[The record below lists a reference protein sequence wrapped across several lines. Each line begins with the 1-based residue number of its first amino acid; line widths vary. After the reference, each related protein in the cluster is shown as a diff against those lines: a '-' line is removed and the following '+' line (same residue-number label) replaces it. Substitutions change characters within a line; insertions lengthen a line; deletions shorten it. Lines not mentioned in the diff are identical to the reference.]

1 MTQPYDAII
10 IGAGIIGGAI
20 AFELSKKGYRTV
32 NVDKLSA
39 AGEGSTGSTSAIV
52 RTHYSTWDGTALA
65 YESFKHWQ
73 DWQAYLEVE
82 DERGPARLIE
92 SGMLIIRSA
101 QRNFEKELR
110 FHDRLGIPYQRL
122 DVAALHAKFPF
133 CDATAFYPPKRAD
146 DENFGDQTAESIP
159 GAIFIPTAGYINDP
173 QLASHNLQRAAEAK
187 GARFLFDSEVVAIRR
202 HDGRVEGITLKSGD
216 AFDAPVV
223 VNAAGPHSF
232 IINRLAGID
241 GTMNVTTRALRHE
254 LHYLPAPDVELLPF
268 ISDDDLG
275 GYCRSEVGHTMLI
288 GSQDPACDPKE
299 WIDDPDDFNRDV
311 TSAQWKSQVY
321 RMALRMPGLDIPTRP
336 KGLAHLYDVTDDWIP
351 IYDRSD
357 LAGFYL
363 AIGTSGN
370 QFKNAPM
377 VGRIMAELVAAC
389 EAGHDHDV
397 DAVRVSCPYTGQS
410 LDVGFYSRNREINR
424 ASSFSV
430 LG

>member
-32 NVDKLSA
+32 NIDKLSA

-52 RTHYSTWDGTALA
+52 RTHYSAWDGTAVA
-65 YESFKHWQ
+65 YESFRHWQ
-73 DWQAYLEVE
+73 DWPAYLEFE

-92 SGMLIIRSA
+92 TGMVIILSEHRS
-101 QRNFEKELR
+101 FEAELR
-110 FHDRLGIPYQRL
+110 FHDQLGIPYERW
-122 DVAALHAKFPF
+122 DVATLQAKLPF
-133 CDATAFYPPKRAD
+133 CDATAFYPPKRDD
-146 DENFGDQTAESIP
+146 DEQFGNPTAESVP
-159 GAIFIPTAGYINDP
+159 GAIFIPTAGYVNDP
-173 QLASHNLQRAAEAK
+173 VLASHNLQRAAEAK
-187 GARFLFDSEVVAIRR
+187 GARFLFDAEVVDIRR
-202 HDGRVEGITLKSGD
+202 HDGRVEGVTLKSGN
-216 AFDAPVV
+216 AVDAPVV

-232 IINRLAGID
+232 VINRLAGID
-241 GTMNVTTRALRHE
+241 GTMKVTTRALRHE
-254 LHYLPAPDVELLPF
+254 LHYLPAPDAEQLPF
-268 ISDDDLG
+268 ISDDDIG
-275 GYCRSEVGHTMLI
+275 GYCRPEVGHTMLI

-311 TSAQWKSQVY
+311 TTAQWQSQVY

-397 DAVRVSCPYTGQS
+397 DAVRVRCPYTAQS
-410 LDVGFYSRNREINR
+410 LDIGFYSRNREINR

>member
-1 MTQPYDAII
+1 MTGHYDAII
-10 IGAGIIGGAI
+10 IGSGIIGVAI

-32 NVDKLSA
+32 NVDKLAA
-39 AGEGSTGSTSAIV
+39 AGEGSTGATCAIV

-65 YESFKHWQ
+65 YESFRHWQ
-73 DWQAYLEVE
+73 DWPAYLEVE

-92 SGMLIIRSA
+92 TGMVIILSA
-101 QRNFEKELR
+101 QRSFEKELR
-110 FHDRLGIPYQRL
+110 FHDQLGIPYQRW
-122 DVAALHAKFPF
+122 DVATLQAKLPS

-146 DENFGDQTAESIP
+146 DERFGDPTAESVP
-159 GAIFIPTAGYINDP
+159 GAVFIPSAGYVNDP

-187 GARFLFDSEVVAIRR
+187 GAKFLFDTEVVGIRR
-202 HDGRVEGITLKSGD
+202 HEGRVTGVTLKSGD
-216 AFDAPVV
+216 PIAAPVV

-232 IINRLAGID
+232 IVNRMAGID
-241 GTMNVTTRALRHE
+241 GTMKVSTRALRHE
-254 LHYLPAPDVELLPF
+254 VHYLPAPDAEKLPF
-268 ISDDDLG
+268 ISDDDIG
-275 GYCRSEVGHTMLI
+275 GYCRPEVGHTMLI

-311 TSAQWKSQVY
+311 TSAQWQSQVY
-321 RMALRMPGLDIPTRP
+321 RMALRMPGLDIPTHP
-336 KGLAHLYDVTDDWIP
+336 KGIADLYDVSDDWIP

-377 VGRIMAELVAAC
+377 VGRLMAQLIAAC
-389 EAGHDHDV
+389 EAGHDHDG
-397 DAVRVSCPYTGQS
+397 DAIQVRCPYTGES
-410 LDVGFYSRNREINR
+410 LDLGFYSRNREVNR

>member
-1 MTQPYDAII
+1 MTGRYDAII
-10 IGAGIIGGAI
+10 IGSGIIGAAI

-32 NVDKLSA
+32 NVDKLAA
-39 AGEGSTGSTSAIV
+39 AGEGSTGATCAIV

-65 YESFKHWQ
+65 YESFRHWQ
-73 DWQAYLEVE
+73 DWPAYLEVE

-92 SGMLIIRSA
+92 TGMVIILSA

-110 FHDRLGIPYQRL
+110 FHDQLGIPYQRW
-122 DVAALHAKFPF
+122 DVATLQAKLPS
-133 CDATAFYPPKRAD
+133 CDTTAFYPPKRAD
-146 DENFGDQTAESIP
+146 DERFGDQTAESVP
-159 GAIFIPTAGYINDP
+159 GAIFIPSAGYVNDP

-187 GARFLFDSEVVAIRR
+187 GAKFLFHTEVVDIRR
-202 HDGRVEGITLKSGD
+202 HDGQVAGVTLKSGD
-216 AFDAPVV
+216 TIAAPVV

-232 IINRLAGID
+232 IVNRMARID
-241 GTMNVTTRALRHE
+241 GTMKVTTRALRHE
-254 LHYLPAPDVELLPF
+254 VHYLPAPDAEELPF
-268 ISDDDLG
+268 ISDDDIG
-275 GYCRSEVGHTMLI
+275 GYCRPEVGHTMLI
-288 GSQDPACDPKE
+288 GSQDPACDPQE

-311 TSAQWKSQVY
+311 TSPQWQSQVY
-321 RMALRMPGLDIPTRP
+321 RMALRIPGLDIPTHP
-336 KGLAHLYDVTDDWIP
+336 KGIADLYDVSDDWIP

-377 VGRIMAELVAAC
+377 VGRLMAELIAAC
-389 EAGHDHDV
+389 EAGHDHDG
-397 DAVRVSCPYTGQS
+397 DAVQVRCPYTGES
-410 LDVGFYSRNREINR
+410 LDLGFYSRNREVNR